1 MIQRPV
7 YLERLKNRMWN
18 DSIKIITGIRR
29 SGKSFLLKNIF
40 TEYLYSIGVNKEN
53 IIIFSFDS
61 ALDLSLIGEDLVELE
76 KQKRSVDYKK
86 FLNYISPLLL
96 PSQKY
101 YMILDEVQRLD
112 SFEFVLNGY
121 LSMGNIDIYVTG
133 SNSKF
138 LSSDVI
144 TEFRGRGDEIHLMP
158 LSFFEF
164 YNYSPDADVSRK
176 LDEYMTYGGMPRVVL
191 TNGEEAKMN
200 YLSSQLEKTFLKDV
214 IERNNIRNTE
224 ELDELVNIIAS
235 GISSLTNPLKLEN
248 RFLSEKKVKLSANTI
263 SSYIRYL
270 KESYILDQAFRY
282 DIKGRAYISTP
293 FKIYFE
299 DVGLRNA
306 KLDFR
311 QVEYTHIMENVIYNE
326 LRFRGYKVDV
336 GIVNTRENDVRK
348 QLEVDFVAN
357 CGNQRYYIQSAYDIA
372 DSEKMVQETQSLD
385 HIDDSF
391 KKIVV
396 VNRNIVP
403 KRNDKGYLFISLSDF
418 LLNADSLNS

>member
-86 FLNYISPLLL
+86 FLNYISPLIL

-158 LSFFEF
+158 LSFSEF
-164 YNYSPDADVSRK
+164 FNYSPDADVSRK

-224 ELDELVNIIAS
+224 ELAELVNIIAS

-263 SSYIRYL
+263 SSYISYL

-326 LRFRGYKVDV
+326 LRFRRYKVDV